1 MRTIIGK
8 NAPGFEGFNKAH
20 SGPIGARA
28 IAAVKRAGGLP
39 EDLSF
44 YVPEDVVRYLRHV
57 QNDLKKAY
65 SGWKHL
71 VMEQPESSKKLVNN
85 LYYAPTLDRETE
97 KLIDDI
103 EFQPGEMIASRQTG
117 GVLLGKL
124 LKSSKLYVAGAAD
137 LTSPCLQGLDAVDA
151 FSKTARGGKLLFFG
165 VREHAMAGIC
175 NGLALNGAIRATCAT
190 FLSFSD
196 YLRPALRLSALMGLP
211 VIYTFAYDSVW
222 NGEDGPTHQPIEQ
235 IPGLRAIPG
244 LLVIRPADAEE
255 ALEAWRIALGN
266 ESSPTAILVTRQ
278 KLRVLEKPTGW
289 KQEFQNGAYVIQESS
304 SEKTKLTIFASG
316 SEVGTT
322 VDACSNIDAKDIRI
336 VSMPCRERFLNLPVE
351 RIRALIPTGSMIAI
365 IEASRSSGWEALQKY
380 GAIYV
385 KSIDRFGGSAP
396 GEVVAENLG
405 VGPKALASWIE
416 SVLHVY

>member
-1 MRTIIGK
+1 
-8 NAPGFEGFNKAH
+8 
-20 SGPIGARA
+20 
-28 IAAVKRAGGLP
+28 
-39 EDLSF
+39 
-44 YVPEDVVRYLRHV
+44 
-57 QNDLKKAY
+57 
-65 SGWKHL
+65 
-71 VMEQPESSKKLVNN
+71 
-85 LYYAPTLDRETE
+85 
-97 KLIDDI
+97 
-103 EFQPGEMIASRQTG
+103 
-117 GVLLGKL
+117 
-124 LKSSKLYVAGAAD
+124 
-137 LTSPCLQGLDAVDA
+137 
-151 FSKTARGGKLLFFG
+151 
-165 VREHAMAGIC
+165 
-175 NGLALNGAIRATCAT
+175 
-190 FLSFSD
+190 
-196 YLRPALRLSALMGLP
+196 
-211 VIYTFAYDSVW
+211 
-222 NGEDGPTHQPIEQ
+222 
-235 IPGLRAIPG
+235 LRAIPG